1 MSLPTTGVCIDLETT
16 ITARIPDTVR
26 PAGKKRY
33 ETRILEIGLVDWQQ
47 PDATWG
53 TLVNPIPS
61 DIPIASPKDLFDYLI
76 EIHQN
81 PTRTL
86 QFWSKVLVKRKS
98 LTRDMFRVSE
108 SPEVWLARG
117 VQHKCKDFVRWH
129 NNPSC
134 GPKWLDEKQAL
145 LELMKTTRRLKANT
159 WLAHNGNSFD
169 FKVLQ
174 GCAIRHGVVLD
185 ESIQKLDTLRHF
197 RKHIPGHKSYSQPIL
212 YKAIFNEHY
221 NAHVAID
228 DAKALAR
235 LCKHV
240 HNNSTQMRLNRERLK
255 PTPERLKP
263 TPERLKPAPVSVR
276 KKMELTFR
284 KSTPVKPTCSS
295 SKLVK
300 HLVRSGNVTQLR
312 GVGVKTA
319 GALAVLG
326 IDTVQ
331 QFHTTYKQ
339 RGDDWLRQ
347 ILPAGVRWRA
357 VSKSL
362 NTI

>member
-1 MSLPTTGVCIDLETT
+1 MTLPNGVCLDLETT
-16 ITARIPDTVR
+16 ITARISDTVQ

-33 ETRILEIGLVDWQQ
+33 ETRILEIGLVAWQQ

-53 TLVNPIPS
+53 TLVNPIPA
-61 DIPIASPKDLFDYLI
+61 DIPITCPKDLFDYLI
-76 EIHQN
+76 KIHQN

-98 LTRDMFRVSE
+98 LTKDMFRVSE
-108 SPEVWLARG
+108 SPEVWLARS

-134 GPKWLDEKQAL
+134 GPIWLDEKQAL
-145 LELMKTTRRLKANT
+145 LGLLKATRRLNAKT

-174 GCAIRHGVVLD
+174 GCAIRNGVVLD

-197 RKHIPGHKSYSQPIL
+197 RKHIPGYKSYSQPIL

-240 HNNSTQMRLNRERLK
+240 HNSVETKTSTRGLQPSTQTNNVE
-255 PTPERLKP
+255 
-263 TPERLKPAPVSVR
+263 R

-284 KSTPVKPTCSS
+284 KSKSNTQLNTTPIKKS
-295 SKLVK
+295 SKKMVK
-300 HLVRSGNVTQLR
+300 RLISSGNVTQLR

-319 GALAVLG
+319 SALAVLG
-326 IDTVQ
+326 IHSVQ
-331 QFHTTYKQ
+331 QFHSNYKQ
-339 RGDDWLRQ
+339 KGDDWLRQ

>member
-1 MSLPTTGVCIDLETT
+1 MSLPNGVCIDLETT
-16 ITARIPDTVR
+16 ISSRIPDEVQ

-33 ETRILEIGLVDWQQ
+33 ETRILEIGLVAWHQ
-47 PDATWG
+47 PEATWG

-61 DIPIASPKDLFDYLI
+61 DIPITSPKDLFDYLMRV
-76 EIHQN
+76 HQN
-81 PTRTL
+81 PTRTM

-98 LTRDMFRVSE
+98 LTRDMFRVPE

-117 VQHKCKDFVRWH
+117 IQHKCKDFVRWH
-129 NNPSC
+129 NDPSC
-134 GPKWLDEKQAL
+134 GPEWLDEKQAL
-145 LELMKTTRRLKANT
+145 LKLLKTTRRLKANT

-212 YKAIFNEHY
+212 YKAIFGEHY

-240 HNNSTQMRLNRERLK
+240 QQA
-255 PTPERLKP
+255 
-263 TPERLKPAPVSVR
+263 PAVKAPIGRKAPAVKAQPVRAKAPMGR
-276 KKMELTFR
+276 KKMDLTFR
-284 KSTPVKPTCSS
+284 KAQSFNGTPSRKPLA
-295 SKLVK
+295 KRLFK
-300 HLVRSGNVTQLR
+300 PGNVTQLR

-319 GALAVLG
+319 SALAVLG
-326 IDTVQ
+326 INTVQ
-331 QFHTTYKQ
+331 QFHANYK
-339 RGDDWLRQ
+339 RNGDDWLRK